1 MAKKSIKPNLKSK
14 STYEEQLMVLV
25 ENMHD
30 EIKLVAEGNLM
41 LGERMERGFA
51 DVDKRFDEMER
62 RMDIGFEK
70 VWDKIESM
78 DAKIESM
85 DAKIESMDAKI
96 ASMEKDMQS
105 SFKTVVECLSRIED
119 EIAEIKIELKR
130 LEEKK
135 ADKEVLIAFEKRLA
149 RIERELEEH
158 KNLCKNR

>member
-85 DAKIESMDAKI
+85 DAKI